1 MKNCCFLIVVLKK
14 TLKSPSDNK
23 EINPVNPKG
32 NQPQLFI
39 GRPVAEAEAPILWPP
54 DRKSRLTGKDPHAG
68 KDRGQEEKGTTE
80 VELVGWHHGLDG
92 HESEKTPRDSETL
105 GVLQSM
111 GSQRVGH
118 DLVTEQQTLPWKLK
132 SYS

>member
-54 DRKSRLTGKDPHAG
+54 DIKSRLTGKVPDAG
-68 KDRGQEEKGTTE
+68 KD
-80 VELVGWHHGLDG
+80 
-92 HESEKTPRDSETL
+92 
-105 GVLQSM
+105 
-111 GSQRVGH
+111 
-118 DLVTEQQTLPWKLK
+118 
-132 SYS
+132 